1 MQHPILIEGNWRQ
14 ASVSGTF
21 SAVDPNTSQ
30 PLSDQYPI
38 STWSDCE
45 AALDSAAR
53 ASVQLRSA
61 GAEPIAA
68 FLEEYANRID
78 ANAEVLAKSAATETG
93 LAFAPR
99 LKGVELPRTTNQLR
113 LAAAAARDGSWSMPK
128 IDTKSNIRSYLAP
141 IGPVVTIGPNNF
153 PFAFNGASGGDFAA
167 AIASG
172 NPVIIKAH
180 PSHPTTTRLLSELAQ
195 EAAIKSGLPAGTI
208 QLLYRLNHADGSRL
222 VADRRI
228 GATGFTGG
236 RHSGMVLKAAAD
248 AVGKPIYLEMSSV
261 NPVVLLPGA
270 ILDRSAAL
278 CDEFSASC
286 MMGAGQ
292 FCTNPGLVLLIASK
306 GTNEFTASV
315 ARKFAAS
322 PAGTLL
328 SEGVRTS
335 LASAVGTLRDAGARL
350 QAGGQSEPGPK
361 IAFQNTLL
369 TVSAAEFLKRPDVF
383 QTEMF
388 GAATLFVVAESP
400 RQLIDVIGQLEG
412 NLTGAI
418 YSSNSPA
425 DDAIYDQVA
434 DAIRPKVGRLLNNKM
449 PTGVAVSS
457 GMNHGG
463 PFPSTGHSGFTA
475 VGIPASLRRFGML
488 QCFDGVADNR
498 LPPALRDKNPNGK
511 VWRWIDGEWTQKDV
525 GV

>member
-1 MQHPILIEGNWRQ
+1 MPHPILIDGNWRQ
-14 ASVSGTF
+14 ASASGTF

-30 PLSDQYPI
+30 TLADTYPI
-38 STWSDCE
+38 SQWSDCE

-53 ASVQLRSA
+53 ASVQLRA
-61 GAEPIAA
+61 TGVEPIAA
-68 FLEEYANRID
+68 FLDDYADRIEF
-78 ANAEVLAKSAATETG
+78 NAETLAMTAATETG
-93 LAFAPR
+93 LPFAPR
-99 LKGVELPRTTNQLR
+99 LKDVELPRTTNQLR
-113 LAAAAARDGSWSMPK
+113 LAATAARDSSWSMPT
-128 IDTKSNIRSYLAP
+128 IDAKNNIRSYLAP

-180 PSHPTTTRLLSELAQ
+180 PSHPTTTRMLAELAN
-195 EAAIKSGLPAGTI
+195 EAARKTELPVGAI

-248 AVGKPIYLEMSSV
+248 TVGKPIYLEMSSV

-270 ILDRSAAL
+270 VQDRSAAL

-292 FCTNPGLVLLIASK
+292 FCTNPGLVLMLASK
-306 GTNEFTASV
+306 ETNEFV
-315 ARKFAAS
+315 AGVAGKFAAS

-328 SEGVRTS
+328 SEGVRKS
-335 LASAVGTLRDAGARL
+335 LASAIGILREAGAAL
-350 QAGGQSEPGPK
+350 LAGGQAESGSR

-369 TVSAAEFLKRPDVF
+369 SVSASEFLERPDVF

-388 GAATLFVVAESP
+388 GAASLFVIAESP
-400 RQLIDVIGQLEG
+400 RQLIEVIGQLEG

-418 YSSNSPA
+418 YSSNSQS

-449 PTGVAVSS
+449 PTGVAVSP

-463 PFPSTGHSGFTA
+463 PFPSTGHPGFTA

-488 QCFDGVADNR
+488 QCFDGVADDR
-498 LPPALRDKNPNGK
+498 LPPALRNKNPNGK
-511 VWRWIDGEWTQKDV
+511 MWRWIDGEWTQKDV
-525 GV
+525 EV